1 MDVLSRHLGIAD
13 EKACRC
19 QGCETASHKVR
30 GLLLDSRRLLRAG
43 ERFVVSVCV
52 VDSLA
57 VLIMFSEFCVA
68 VIGSASMGSLFHLI
82 HFHVSALLRR
92 KYRCDSS
99 SGRQNC
105 SGFPSFFAHRFW
117 FPFLF
122 VLFLRSVSCSFH
134 NYISVFD
141 SNPFRG
147 LCQAFHSNILS
158 AKVFSALPAFYLLLF
173 SDFHSKSTPPAVSIG
188 AANRVLKRGG

>member
-1 MDVLSRHLGIAD
+1 MPLPGMRDRFPQGTRTSPRFPPASPGGRTLRSFRLCSRFP
-13 EKACRC
+13 CC
-19 QGCETASHKVR
+19 
-30 GLLLDSRRLLRAG
+30 
-43 ERFVVSVCV
+43 
-52 VDSLA
+52 
-57 VLIMFSEFCVA
+57 IMFSEFCVA

-92 KYRCDSS
+92 EYRCDSS
-99 SGRQNC
+99 SGCQNC

-122 VLFLRSVSCSFH
+122 ISFLHSVLCSFH
-134 NYISVFD
+134 NYIAAFD
-141 SNPFRG
+141 SNPFHG
-147 LCQAFHSNILS
+147 LCQAFHSNILN